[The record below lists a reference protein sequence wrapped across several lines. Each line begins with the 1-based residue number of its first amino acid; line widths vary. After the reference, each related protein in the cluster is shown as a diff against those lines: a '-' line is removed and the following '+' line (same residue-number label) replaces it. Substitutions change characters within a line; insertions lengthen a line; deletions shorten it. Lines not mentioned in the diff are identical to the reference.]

1 MPHLD
6 GNVIDMNTQI
16 VSIILTVALA
26 LVSAYVAWVHHRQSK
41 TCALL
46 PESTAG

>member
-1 MPHLD
+1 M
-6 GNVIDMNTQI
+6 NVELMN
-16 VSIILTVALA
+16 IILTVALA

-41 TCALL
+41 TRVLV